1 MAGFYNTVHFHICS
15 ICVKL
20 VVSSLTE
27 TQYLPTKAS
36 GKKKNN
42 SKTLMLKTKFLSIR
56 ICHMNKVHLVGYRK
70 KNFLVYKILGVA
82 VEWIPSIRNKAEII
96 FSSKNNL
103 HYCNSIIRLF
113 CISVVLCSASQS
125 TVQIELLLQLG
136 SIFFWNPQ
144 RKRKKLT
151 NSFI

>member
-1 MAGFYNTVHFHICS
+1 MTGFYNTVHFHICL

-27 TQYLPTKAS
+27 TQYLRTKPS

-42 SKTLMLKTKFLSIR
+42 SKTLMLKTKFLSVR
-56 ICHMNKVHLVGYRK
+56 ICQMNKVHLVGYRK
-70 KNFLVYKILGVA
+70 KNLLVYKILGVA
-82 VEWIPSIRNKAEII
+82 VERIPSIRNKAEII

-103 HYCNSIIRLF
+103 HYCNSIMSLF
-113 CISVVLCSASQS
+113 CISAVLRSTSQS
-125 TVQIELLLQLG
+125 TVQTELLLQLG

-144 RKRKKLT
+144 RKRKKLS